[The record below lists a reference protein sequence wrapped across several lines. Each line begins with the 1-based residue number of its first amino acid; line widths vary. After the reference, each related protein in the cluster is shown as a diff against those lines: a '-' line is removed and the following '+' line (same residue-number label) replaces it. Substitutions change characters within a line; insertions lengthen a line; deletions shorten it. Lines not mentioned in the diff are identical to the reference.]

1 MVPLLLVIHWES
13 LCSFL
18 MCHESQS
25 VVPTSR
31 EAETRVKWRS
41 ATPSRCAHSQISQN
55 AVCQLTKIERFH
67 FFILVLFVVGCF
79 LPKEEREFPGQ
90 SPWTLKKKIKQH
102 FEISCLN
109 IAALQWDLDHRHP
122 KMEAESGWSHPM
134 EGRKSFPSFPLGS
147 LDDLIL
153 NLT

>member
-18 MCHESQS
+18 MCPESQS

-90 SPWTLKKKIKQH
+90 SPWTLKKKKKNWNLLS
-102 FEISCLN
+102 ECSCTPVGSGPQAPQDGGWELV
-109 IAALQWDLDHRHP
+109 
-122 KMEAESGWSHPM
+122 ESPHGGQEKFSLLPSRLFGWP
-134 EGRKSFPSFPLGS
+134 
-147 LDDLIL
+147 
-153 NLT
+153 NT